1 MPSYSQLELE
11 PWWGREIVTD
21 ELDWLGDELCRRT
34 GRPRDAFGSK
44 GNNVHLSGGHRS
56 QEWLKNS
63 DWCTNRNYTAQSG
76 LTAAQLRHIAAFD
89 WTPGNWGTSSN
100 RALMVTHTKALFA
113 AARSGQLNGM
123 RQIFGTLDGRTAI
136 GLNVLTLT
144 LTYPD
149 DSHVEH
155 LHGTF
160 DRTRMRD
167 IALMARIADIITGDD
182 MSWTENL
189 TAGADAGGKTYPAKD
204 WLIGTN
210 MAAWNTY
217 NRLGAFVAAEETRD
231 AAMLAAITALSAGG
245 GVEAAPIIAAIQAE
259 AAATRA
265 LVEEKH
271 NAEMAELRR
280 AHDAEKAG
288 LVAELERLNAADS

>member
-1 MPSYSQLELE
+1 MPSYSQLEAE

-34 GRPRDAFGSK
+34 GRPRSAFGSK
-44 GNNVHLSGGHRS
+44 GNNAHLSGGHRS

-63 DWCTNRNYTAQSG
+63 DWCENRSYTVQSG
-76 LTAAQLRHIAAFD
+76 LTESQARHIGAFD
-89 WTPGNWGTSSN
+89 WTPGSWGTAAN

-113 AARSGQLNGM
+113 AARSGRLTGM

-136 GLNVLTLT
+136 GLNVQTNS

-149 DSHVEH
+149 ASHVEH

-167 IALMARIADIITGDD
+167 IALMTRIADIITGDD

-245 GVEAAPIIAAIQAE
+245 GVDAAPIIAAIQAE

-265 LVEEKH
+265 LVEQKH